1 MSGCEISFNGKITTR
16 MFDPVKNKLVIK
28 NIRTNKTDDANLITL
43 AHNLVSPYPFKWTR
57 TPLTAEQTKDLD
69 TLLQRIIK
77 KEIPTGN
84 YSRSMLTS
92 DNDFLYMITH
102 HDSILP
108 DQPSPLIKNGIAID
122 FYA

>member
-1 MSGCEISFNGKITTR
+1 MSGCKISFNGKISTR
-16 MFDPVKNKLVIK
+16 TFDPVKNKLVIK
-28 NIRTNKTDDANLITL
+28 NIRTKKVDDANLINL

-69 TLLQRIIK
+69 ALLEKIIK
-77 KEIPTGN
+77 RAIPSGN
-84 YSRSMLTS
+84 YSRSMLSGT
-92 DNDFLYMITH
+92 NDFLYMITH

-122 FYA
+122 FCV